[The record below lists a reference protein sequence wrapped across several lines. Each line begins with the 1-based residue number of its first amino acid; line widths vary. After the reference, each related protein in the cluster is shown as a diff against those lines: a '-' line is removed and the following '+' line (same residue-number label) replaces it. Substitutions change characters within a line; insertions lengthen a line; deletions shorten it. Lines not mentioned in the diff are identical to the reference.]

1 MHWNTFKDALIA
13 KIRTV
18 LKFFKGYMWN
28 VWIIGNV
35 IFEKSATQTS
45 ELFPQTANKYS
56 MLSSWCN
63 LLDSSYT
70 TLVPAPCDG
79 NNVTFSLSQTD
90 HELRTTHPY
99 VEQSQTTMSEAQT
112 FRVMF
117 LWKYYYITWGIM
129 RILRFIYFDWYISV
143 HNANWMKFD
152 LHSFWNVIM
161 AYIKLEVN
169 YILLRYIL
177 EWHYNTVA
185 YIF

>member
-1 MHWNTFKDALIA
+1 MHWNTFEEALIA
-13 KIRTV
+13 KIRNV

-56 MLSSWCN
+56 MFSSCCN
-63 LLDSSYT
+63 LLDSS
-70 TLVPAPCDG
+70 VPIPCDG

-129 RILRFIYFDWYISV
+129 RILRFIYFDW
-143 HNANWMKFD
+143 
-152 LHSFWNVIM
+152 L
-161 AYIKLEVN
+161 
-169 YILLRYIL
+169 
-177 EWHYNTVA
+177 
-185 YIF
+185 